1 MEPTIRGWGTMLQLL
16 EGILYIN
23 HLEFSALEICLEA
36 MIPQ

>member
-1 MEPTIRGWGTMLQLL
+1 MLQLL

-23 HLEFSALEICLEA
+23 HLEFSVLEIRLEA